1 MRVGILKAVWVVCSL
16 AVLLTTLYAFDGS
29 PNSDAALLLAYGM
42 LTLAFPIS
50 LLLNLLAGGVGYVAY
65 LMSGYAAETSRLSIV
80 LTWLYFFAGGYW
92 QWFSCVPWLVRRI
105 RGRKRDVS
113 RI

>member
-1 MRVGILKAVWVVCSL
+1 MPDESASVANESCSRRLGGLLCGRVAGHSL
-16 AVLLTTLYAFDGS
+16 CFRWQS
-29 PNSDAALLLAYGM
+29 EQRRKELLAYGM
-42 LTLAFPIS
+42 MALAFPIS

-92 QWFSCVPWLVRRI
+92 Q
-105 RGRKRDVS
+105 
-113 RI
+113 